1 MSSIEVWGLGRPRR
15 PIVRGCGQLVVV
27 GGGRLEGV
35 DHVRIWADA
44 EGESHLERVAT
55 ERHVTPPQPG
65 VAELWGSDPHAVDRL
80 QFVTVIARDQRPD
93 WHCGPRR
100 QFVVFL
106 DGWVQLTTS
115 DGDSCRLPAGSV
127 VLVEDLHG
135 RGHVTEHEL
144 GERHVLVIPLDPL
157 DPQEC

>member
-1 MSSIEVWGLGRPRR
+1 
-15 PIVRGCGQLVVV
+15 
-27 GGGRLEGV
+27 V

-55 ERHVTPPQPG
+55 ARHVSPAQPG
-65 VAELWGSDPHAVDRL
+65 VAELWESDPHAVDRL

-106 DGWVQLTTS
+106 DGWVQLSTS

-135 RGHVTEHEL
+135 RGHVTEHEP
-144 GERHVLVIPLDPL
+144 GERHVLVIPLDPSE
-157 DPQEC
+157 P